1 VWGRLDPNPA
11 YGRLRLVAH
20 AVDPRATVGA
30 AVLLRDRVVAE
41 LEASGELSA
50 QSRLALPPVVRRVGL
65 VSSATAAGRADV
77 LAVLARSP
85 VPVEVVEAP
94 AAMSGPSAP
103 AEVARALELLADRAL
118 DVVVVAR
125 GGGALC
131 PARACPPENPVSP
144 G

>member
-1 VWGRLDPNPA
+1 M
-11 YGRLRLVAH
+11 
-20 AVDPRATVGA
+20 GA

-94 AAMSGPSAP
+94 AAMSGPTAP

-131 PARACPPENPVSP
+131 PAGACPPGDLSHPDRCLPVLPVSIP
-144 G
+144 ANLS